1 MIYNYFPKFILSMFS
16 LLYVFLTKFGKV
28 HNVGYGTI
36 ISPDCNFEKF
46 VTIYGG
52 CKILSSEI
60 GKMTY
65 IANNTRI
72 SYCTIGRFC
81 SIAQDVVIG
90 PGIHPTKKFI
100 STHPAF
106 YSTKKQA
113 GVSFVKKNLFKEH
126 EHTFIGNDVLIGLRS
141 IIMDGIIVGD
151 GAIIA
156 AGSVVT
162 KDVPPYAIVG
172 GVPAAIIRYRFC
184 NQKIKKLLV
193 SKWWNHKNI
202 VYTKK

>member
-1 MIYNYFPKFILSMFS
+1 MLHNYIPN
-16 LLYVFLTKFGKV
+16 FLKSIVSTIIVNIKYFRKVRLVGFGS
-28 HNVGYGTI
+28 I
-36 ISPDCNFEKF
+36 ISPDCKFEKR

-60 GKMTY
+60 GEMTY
-65 IANNTRI
+65 VAFNSRI
-72 SYCTIGRFC
+72 SHCKIGRYC

-90 PGIHPTKKFI
+90 PGLHPVREFI

-113 GVSFVKKNLFKEH
+113 GVTFVESDLFNEH
-126 EHTFIGNDVLIGLRS
+126 KDSKVGNDVLIGLRS
-141 IIMDGIIVGD
+141 IIIDGVSIGD
-151 GAIIA
+151 GAIVA

-172 GVPAAIIRYRFC
+172 GVPAKIIAYRF
-184 NQKIKKLLV
+184 NKKKIAKLLNEQ
-193 SKWWNHKNI
+193 WWNK
-202 VYTKK
+202 Y